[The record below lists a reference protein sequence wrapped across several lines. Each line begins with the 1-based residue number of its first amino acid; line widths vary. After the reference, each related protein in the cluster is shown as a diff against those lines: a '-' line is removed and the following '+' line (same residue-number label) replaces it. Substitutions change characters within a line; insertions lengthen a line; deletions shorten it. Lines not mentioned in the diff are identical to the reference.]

1 MKKNT
6 KEIDYTLLLKED
18 IEDKSMQE
26 NFARFE
32 RNREFAKTS
41 YNALVPSIN
50 SMISQIVNLKELIVS
65 LTVQGLLTE
74 EAVKRLTELDED
86 FTKLSEKADFYK
98 SEMDKQDTL
107 IKNYKDWTE
116 RKLFMHWKY
125 LTLLKVTEEPW
136 LTWKKQ
142 YEGIII

>member
-65 LTVQGLLTE
+65 LAVQGLPTE
-74 EAVKRLTELDED
+74 EAIKRLTKLDED
-86 FTKLSEKADFYK
+86 FTKLSEKADEYK
-98 SEMDKQDTL
+98 SEMNKQDTL